1 MKYPQDKAKELSE
14 CKYLDVIA
22 RNGCCAMVFM
32 WCLGIDPTNEDA
44 ILVINDAIESG
55 VLKKDCTVYWDNFCQ
70 FLTGRNCSVDFVN
83 ITSIKDIKERTPVM
97 YKCDDNYHWV
107 GVENGKIKFNSIRE
121 SNCVLNGKPVE
132 KRVLHIK
139 GISQ

>member
-22 RNGCCAMVFM
+22 KNGCCAMVFL
-32 WCLGIDPTNEDA
+32 WCMGIDVENAD
-44 ILVINDAIESG
+44 VITVLNDAIESG
-55 VLKKDCTVYWDNFCQ
+55 VLKKDCTVYWNEFCQ
-70 FLTGRNCSVDFVN
+70 FMTGRNCTVDFVKIN
-83 ITSIKDIKERTPVM
+83 SIKDIRDRTPVLYQ
-97 YKCDDNYHWV
+97 YKDNYHWV

-139 GISQ
+139 GVTK